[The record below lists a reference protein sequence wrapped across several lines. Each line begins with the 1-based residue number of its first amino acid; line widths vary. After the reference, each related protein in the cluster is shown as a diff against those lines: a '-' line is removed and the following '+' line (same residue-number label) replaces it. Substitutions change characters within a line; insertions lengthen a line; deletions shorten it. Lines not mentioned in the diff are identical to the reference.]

1 MTLES
6 AFPWLSLAAAVGAGA
21 AAGGR
26 PRAEAALK
34 AAALALLALYA
45 YFRWIAP
52 TAVSMAL
59 CLEAV
64 AEAVLP
70 RGSDRWRNPKIGVA
84 ALGWL
89 VLANLYAGTGDGPGV
104 FITDAGKA
112 ALAAALLIG
121 GGYGLWRLSARREW
135 GLGLAVLTSA
145 LGLMAGAALT
155 LDWGFW
161 PVLVGAAAVLASEA
175 LALYVQAGFRLADTA
190 TMRRIV
196 WALAFL
202 GQVVMAYGFLH

>member
-6 AFPWLSLAAAVGAGA
+6 AFPWLSLLAAVGAGA
-21 AAGGR
+21 AAASR
-26 PRAEAALK
+26 PRTEAALK
-34 AAALALLALYA
+34 AAALGALAFYA

-59 CLEAV
+59 CLEAI

-70 RGSDRWRNPKIGVA
+70 RGSDRWRSPKVGLA
-84 ALGWL
+84 AVGWL

-104 FITDAGKA
+104 FVTDAGKA
-112 ALAAALLIG
+112 ALLALLLIG

-135 GLGLAVLTSA
+135 GLGLAVLASA
-145 LGLMAGAALT
+145 LGLMSGAALT

-161 PVLVGAAAVLASEA
+161 PVLAGAAAVVASEA
-175 LALYVQAGFRLADTA
+175 LALYIEAGFRLGDTPA
-190 TMRRIV
+190 MRRLV

-202 GQVVMAYGFLH
+202 GQVAMAYGFLR

>member
-1 MTLES
+1 VTLES
-6 AFPWLSLAAAVGAGA
+6 AFPWLSLLAAAGAGA

-26 PRAEAALK
+26 AKAESALK
-34 AAALALLALYA
+34 AAALGALALYA

-52 TAVSMAL
+52 SAIAMAL
-59 CLEAV
+59 CLQAI

-70 RGSDRWRNPKIGVA
+70 RGSGRWQGPRIGLA

-89 VLANLYAGTGDGPGV
+89 VLANLYASTGDGPGV
-104 FITDAGKA
+104 FIGDAGKA
-112 ALAAALLIG
+112 ALLAALLIG

-145 LGLMAGAALT
+145 LGLMCGAAFT

-161 PVLVGAAAVLASEA
+161 PVLIGAVAVLVSEA
-175 LALYVQAGFRLADTA
+175 LALCVQAGFRLSDTPSV
-190 TMRRIV
+190 RRLV

-202 GQVVMAYGFLH
+202 GQVAMAYGFLR

>member
-1 MTLES
+1 VTLES
-6 AFPWLSLAAAVGAGA
+6 TFPWLSLLAAAGAGA

-26 PRAEAALK
+26 PRTEAALK
-34 AAALALLALYA
+34 AAALGALALYA

-52 TAVSMAL
+52 TAISMAL
-59 CLEAV
+59 CLQAV
-64 AEAVLP
+64 AETILP
-70 RGSDRWRNPKIGVA
+70 RGSERWRSPKIAVA

-112 ALAAALLIG
+112 GLAAALLIG
-121 GGYGLWRLSARREW
+121 GGYGLWRVSARGEW

-161 PVLVGAAAVLASEA
+161 PVLIGVGAVLASEA
-175 LALYVQAGFRLADTA
+175 LALYVQAGLRLAETPA
-190 TMRRIV
+190 VRRIV

-202 GQVVMAYGFLH
+202 GQVAMAYGFLR